1 MNKIDEIVE
10 REFPS
15 TRFPVLNE
23 YSKDQLRSLLQE
35 VVEPFAKD
43 AEKLML
49 FVGKIIE
56 RDDGGPYE
64 WDGGDIQDLA
74 ERCGMFVSVSVEK
87 SCGENCCC
95 EDFPTNCYRLS
106 ELGKQCAA
114 IAAAEVRAIGE
125 DAITVLAKGK

>member
-35 VVEPFAKD
+35 VVEPYRKGLLAVEFLISESKGVAG
-43 AEKLML
+43 LHL
-49 FVGKIIE
+49 N
-56 RDDGGPYE
+56 
-64 WDGGDIQDLA
+64 GDIATWA
-74 ERCGMFVSVSVEK
+74 ELQTGGK
-87 SCGENCCC
+87 YDGWLT
-95 EDFPTNCYRLS
+95 DFDT
-106 ELGKQCAA
+106 A